1 MELPEIIWKQLEAGN
16 ICHAAQI
23 QQLGFHLHTGLS
35 VESGIGGSEANV
47 QKWFPVINQQKVSL
61 VAFNEI
67 IIKESTNRLQDIQLT
82 LEVWPKKIFLLI
94 VCIKKIFFLQNAADS
109 CCALMLFR
117 GGSSTEILSDFLKF
131 RSEAASHIVPQN
143 GIKQQLQSFLQF
155 IISSFAAF
163 HALFVGKI
171 DFLFMS
177 TDSIIIPY
185 YWRFQEGFPDST
197 LPQGMLSEKL
207 RSMCQSNAVSTVH
220 LLSLTPG
227 FVRQLPPI
235 VTEFR

>member
-1 MELPEIIWKQLEAGN
+1 
-16 ICHAAQI
+16 
-23 QQLGFHLHTGLS
+23 
-35 VESGIGGSEANV
+35 
-47 QKWFPVINQQKVSL
+47 
-61 VAFNEI
+61 
-67 IIKESTNRLQDIQLT
+67 
-82 LEVWPKKIFLLI
+82 
-94 VCIKKIFFLQNAADS
+94 
-109 CCALMLFR
+109 MLFR

>member
-82 LEVWPKKIFLLI
+82 LEVWPKKILLLI
-94 VCIKKIFFLQNAADS
+94 VCIKKIFL
-109 CCALMLFR
+109 
-117 GGSSTEILSDFLKF
+117 SSECG
-131 RSEAASHIVPQN
+131 R
-143 GIKQQLQSFLQF
+143 
-155 IISSFAAF
+155 
-163 HALFVGKI
+163 
-171 DFLFMS
+171 
-177 TDSIIIPY
+177 
-185 YWRFQEGFPDST
+185 
-197 LPQGMLSEKL
+197 
-207 RSMCQSNAVSTVH
+207 
-220 LLSLTPG
+220 
-227 FVRQLPPI
+227 
-235 VTEFR
+235 

>member
-23 QQLGFHLHTGLS
+23 QQLGFCLHTGFN

-82 LEVWPKKIFLLI
+82 LEVWPKKSYFELYVLRRF
-94 VCIKKIFFLQNAADS
+94 FFLQNAADS